1 MISKTY
7 FRYIWLLDT
16 LLEFYPLEFEEIKR
30 LWEELPM
37 SKGESLS
44 LRTFHEHRKGI
55 REMFGVD
62 IVCDKSNGY
71 GYYVKNREVQ
81 EEKPLCRWLLKAY
94 SVPHGFTLFNR
105 MKDRV
110 ILEEIQ
116 KGTEYVSL
124 IIDAMNAN
132 VEMIIDYQ
140 KYGKDQHRESLHVQ
154 PYALKVY
161 SRRWYL
167 LCYVRERDAIR
178 NLALDRMY
186 EVKATRTPF
195 ELPEGFDARAY
206 YKSVIGVFVD
216 ESKPVKVRLRCYGVN
231 VEYLRAQPLH
241 KSQKEVQTKYGEY
254 SEFTYNLCITPDLV
268 IHLLGM
274 GDKVEVLEP
283 AELRDEMRQRI
294 ENMHSLYCQ

>member
-44 LRTFHEHRKGI
+44 QRTFHEHRKGI

-62 IVCDKSNGY
+62 IVRDKSNGY
-71 GYYVKNREVQ
+71 GYYVKNREVL

-116 KGTEYVSL
+116 KGT
-124 IIDAMNAN
+124 
-132 VEMIIDYQ
+132 
-140 KYGKDQHRESLHVQ
+140 GT
-154 PYALKVY
+154 
-161 SRRWYL
+161 YL
-167 LCYVRERDAIR
+167 SSS
-178 NLALDRMY
+178 M
-186 EVKATRTPF
+186 P
-195 ELPEGFDARAY
+195 
-206 YKSVIGVFVD
+206 
-216 ESKPVKVRLRCYGVN
+216 
-231 VEYLRAQPLH
+231 
-241 KSQKEVQTKYGEY
+241 
-254 SEFTYNLCITPDLV
+254 
-268 IHLLGM
+268 
-274 GDKVEVLEP
+274 
-283 AELRDEMRQRI
+283 
-294 ENMHSLYCQ
+294 